1 MRWIVENVWKHRV
14 TGWTL
19 FAVFMFWC
27 GWWKWHIPS
36 TGKAIAVLAVVAAL
50 MGALLENLSSLA
62 KFAWIILLF
71 GFVYVEMNAIDEDK
85 RISTEVLI
93 SHFTNI
99 SKQADQNLRNILE
112 DEHSN
117 FTSVLE
123 TQQKH
128 FALTNSRLLSQQQQQ
143 TREFSAILDRQQQ
156 LFEHEEQLA
165 ESLDGKL
172 VPAAEPTPQS
182 NCPTPRGD
190 SVLLFLAEVSDRNT
204 VLVTQ
209 FPRTVV
215 AIKDVGPAITLDR
228 SDDGSISVEMDIRSK
243 DRRIIAR
250 LDKNGFVVNRNN
262 FLEMRKDKSNLV
274 VTDEYGAEVLNAHY
288 LNRNAFVLKGV
299 LTYPDRNPIPI
310 KLGPRMS
317 GVCLANAGSTDI
329 LFSP

>member
-1 MRWIVENVWKHRV
+1 V
-14 TGWTL
+14 
-19 FAVFMFWC
+19 
-27 GWWKWHIPS
+27 
-36 TGKAIAVLAVVAAL
+36 
-50 MGALLENLSSLA
+50 
-62 KFAWIILLF
+62 
-71 GFVYVEMNAIDEDK
+71 
-85 RISTEVLI
+85 
-93 SHFTNI
+93 
-99 SKQADQNLRNILE
+99 
-112 DEHSN
+112 
-117 FTSVLE
+117 
-123 TQQKH
+123 
-128 FALTNSRLLSQQQQQ
+128 
-143 TREFSAILDRQQQ
+143 
-156 LFEHEEQLA
+156 
-165 ESLDGKL
+165 
-172 VPAAEPTPQS
+172 
-182 NCPTPRGD
+182 
-190 SVLLFLAEVSDRNT
+190 AEVSDRNT

-262 FLEMRKDKSNLV
+262 FLEMRKDKSNRV